1 LWRVNQKDD
10 ENIKNIIILLLI
22 PLSSVL
28 GQSVVGNIDNLPV
41 HEYSLTIN
49 EEMVNKAGKEVK
61 DDC

>member
-1 LWRVNQKDD
+1 MK
-10 ENIKNIIILLLI
+10 NINNIIILLLI

-49 EEMVNKAGKEVK
+49 EEINKAGKSEGMTVNGTIPGQL
-61 DDC
+61 

>member
-1 LWRVNQKDD
+1 MK
-10 ENIKNIIILLLI
+10 NINNIIILLLI

-49 EEMVNKAGKEVK
+49 EEMVNKAGKK
-61 DDC
+61 